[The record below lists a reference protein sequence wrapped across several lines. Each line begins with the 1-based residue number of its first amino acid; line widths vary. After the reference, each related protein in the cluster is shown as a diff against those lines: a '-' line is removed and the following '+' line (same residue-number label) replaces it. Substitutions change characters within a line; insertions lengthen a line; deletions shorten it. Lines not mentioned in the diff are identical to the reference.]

1 MSDLVERTSLA
12 VSQPLTGTLLDLATR
27 VAGWARDGEQ
37 VEAFVARGRDTEIR
51 VFEGD
56 VESLS
61 SAESAG
67 IGIRV
72 VAGRRQGF
80 AYAGSLD
87 DDVIAETLEEARD
100 NAGFATEDEFLGLAE
115 PDGVAPVPLDLWR
128 EELAAYPTEEKI
140 VRAQELER
148 AVRAGDP
155 RIRQLRAS
163 EWGDAS
169 MESAVA
175 TSTGIAAYSRRT
187 ACYLSADA
195 IAGDGDDT
203 QTGSGY
209 SVGRGPADLDL
220 DKAAADSVLRATRL
234 LGAVKPR
241 SEHLTVVLEPRITAT
256 LLAIL
261 AGTLDGESVLKGR
274 SLFADRLGEPVAV
287 AGFTLVDDPTDADAY
302 SAATHDG
309 EGLATRR
316 NVLIEG
322 GTLQKFLYNTYS
334 ARRAGTVSTASA
346 VRAGYRSGPGT
357 GARAVSLLPGASSP
371 EDIYASVGDG
381 LLVQSVSGIHSGV
394 NPVSGD
400 FSVGAEG
407 VMIRGGELA
416 GPVRE
421 FTIASTLQ
429 RMLGGV
435 VAVGNDLERLP
446 ASASG
451 RTLAI
456 ADISMS
462 GQ

>member
-1 MSDLVERTSLA
+1 MTMTEGRAGAAGAGPESL
-12 VSQPLTGTLLDLATR
+12 LELATR

-37 VEAFVARGRDTEIR
+37 VEAFVARGRDNEIR
-51 VFEGD
+51 VFEGE

-87 DDVIAETLEEARD
+87 EDVIAETLEDARD
-100 NAGFATEDEFLGLAE
+100 NAGFATEDEFFGLAE
-115 PDGVAPVPLDLWR
+115 PDGVEAAALDLWR
-128 EELAAYPTEEKI
+128 DELADYPAAEK
-140 VRAQELER
+140 VRRAIELEH
-148 AVRAGDP
+148 AVRAGDR
-155 RIRQLRAS
+155 RIRQLRTS

-169 MESAVA
+169 VESAVA
-175 TSTGIAAYSRRT
+175 TSTGISASSRRT
-187 ACYLSADA
+187 ACYLSAEA
-195 IAGDGDDT
+195 IAGEGDDT

-209 SVGRGPADLDL
+209 SVGRGPSDLDL
-220 DKAAADSVLRATRL
+220 DRAAADAVLRSTRL

-241 SEHLTVVLEPRITAT
+241 SARVTVVLEPLITAI
-256 LLAIL
+256 LLGIL

-274 SLFADRLGEPVAV
+274 SLFAERLGEQVAV
-287 AGFTLVDDPTDADAY
+287 PGLTLVDDPTDPDAY
-302 SAATHDG
+302 SASTYDA

-316 NVLIEG
+316 NVLIDG
-322 GTLQKFLYNTYS
+322 GILQKFLYNTYA
-334 ARRAGTVSTASA
+334 ARRAGTVSTGSA

-357 GARAVSLLPGASSP
+357 GARAVSLVPGDLSP
-371 EDIYASVGDG
+371 EEILARVGDG

-407 VMIRGGELA
+407 VLIEGGALA

-421 FTIASTLQ
+421 LTIASTLQ

-446 ASASG
+446 SSASG
-451 RTLAI
+451 LTLAI
-456 ADISMS
+456 DDISMS